1 MRVARS
7 LFAPRK
13 WAYSSKYAIDGCRQD
28 GIRAVRA
35 LEGWLSARPSLRPIL
50 QAIADSETH
59 EGVRAEARNAVLT
72 RKAPTAG
79 G

>member
-1 MRVARS
+1 VVGSSALEEAVIKS
-7 LFAPRK
+7 AQTDHAPGVRL
-13 WAYSSKYAIDGCRQD
+13 G
-28 GIRAVRA
+28 AVRA